1 MSTLDMAARRPR
13 PGRDCPA
20 VLVMEHSLVRARTAR
35 ELPEGLVDGAEALW
49 RALADSGR
57 PVAVW
62 EAALRQALPVGVVKV
77 LVSELVHAGLA
88 ELSGPRP
95 DRALLE
101 AASGGQGG
109 EGADTGLDVV
119 KLVVAG
125 GPCVGTTTLL
135 GALSQSPP
143 VAVGERLL
151 APGGRVITV
160 VREFGRLALGG
171 VEVALVA
178 ACLPSRGFSGGCDLE
193 LWRGAAGAVVVAH
206 PAQVEQA
213 RPAVAAVGQRGLP
226 YVVAVNTFADAEV
239 PDPDRVRGLL
249 RTGGGVPVVLL
260 DARSPESARFLV
272 KDVLLHA
279 ARTLAGGV
287 R

>member
-1 MSTLDMAARRPR
+1 MSTPDTTARRPR

-20 VLVMEHSLVRARTAR
+20 VLVMEHSLVHARTAR

-57 PVAVW
+57 PIAVW
-62 EAALRQALPVGVVKV
+62 EAALRQALPVGVAKV

-88 ELSGPRP
+88 ELSGPHPGRV
-95 DRALLE
+95 LLE
-101 AASGGQGG
+101 AAAAGPGG
-109 EGADTGLDVV
+109 EGGGAGLDVV

-125 GPCVGTTTLL
+125 GPLAGTTTLL

-143 VAVGERLL
+143 VAVGERLP
-151 APGGRVITV
+151 ASGGRVTTV

-171 VEVALVA
+171 VDVALA
-178 ACLPSRGFSGGCDLE
+178 AARIQSRGFPGEHDLE

-206 PAQVEQA
+206 PARLEQA
-213 RPAVAAVGQRGLP
+213 RPAVEAVEERGLP
-226 YVVAVNTFADAEV
+226 HVVAVNTFAEV
-239 PDPDRVRGLL
+239 PLPDPARVREVLH
-249 RTGGGVPVVLL
+249 TGGGVPVVLL
-260 DARSPESARFLV
+260 DARNPESARFLL